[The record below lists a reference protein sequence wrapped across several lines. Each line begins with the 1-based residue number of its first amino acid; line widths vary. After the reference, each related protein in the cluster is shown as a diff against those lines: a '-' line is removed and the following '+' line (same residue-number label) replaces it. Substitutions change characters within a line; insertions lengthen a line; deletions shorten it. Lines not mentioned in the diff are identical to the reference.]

1 MDGCGWTN
9 MLHHCRK
16 QLQNPGTEKQPP
28 HFSSFHPLLLI
39 PWSMGTLTGSHR
51 KFKCCLMRIVRYL
64 NQKWMAWQEK
74 QSQCTSSTKL
84 PRYSLD
90 SFAAHICTRVYL
102 TENTA
107 TEGENPF
114 RVNCPFRCAFPP
126 FSSSTHTCPM
136 KRHGSLCKSDSWGQ
150 KQKHLNNLR
159 K

>member
-28 HFSSFHPLLLI
+28 HLSSFHPLLLI
-39 PWSMGTLTGSHR
+39 TWSMGTLTGSHR

-84 PRYSLD
+84 PSYSLD
-90 SFAAHICTRVYL
+90 AFAAHICTRVYL
-102 TENTA
+102 TENIA

-114 RVNCPFRCAFPP
+114 RVKCPFRWYFHHLVAQRIPVLWKG
-126 FSSSTHTCPM
+126 TGH
-136 KRHGSLCKSDSWGQ
+136 LYKSDSWGQ
-150 KQKHLNNLR
+150 KQKAFQ
-159 K
+159 